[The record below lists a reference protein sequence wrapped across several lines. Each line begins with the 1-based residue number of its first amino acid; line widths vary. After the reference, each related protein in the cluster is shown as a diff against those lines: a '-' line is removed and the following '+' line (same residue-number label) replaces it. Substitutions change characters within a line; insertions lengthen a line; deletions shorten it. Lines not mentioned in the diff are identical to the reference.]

1 MRADP
6 ERLAKVLA
14 AAGVASRRASEEL
27 IFGGRVTVNG
37 AVCTVPQTPVDPLRD
52 VIYIDGRSL
61 PRRTASKLYFAVHKP
76 KGYICSSASDGQR
89 PVLQLFDGFLATW
102 VAKNP
107 GILRPR
113 LFTVGRLD
121 VATTGLL
128 LVTNDGDFA
137 QQVGHPS
144 SGLSKEYIAS
154 VNERVSQ
161 RQLALMAAGAEVQGV
176 RCVPAS
182 IDVLEAPSGG
192 EGGRLRIVVNEGRN
206 HEVRHIVAQ
215 AGVMVKNLR
224 RVRIGGLRIPRSLGL
239 GQYVQLTP
247 KQVEAVLDAA
257 AQENV

>member
-14 AAGVASRRASEEL
+14 AAGGFRAGLADPAALAPAPAVASRRASEEL

-89 PVLQLFDGFLATW
+89 PVLQLFDGFLASW

-176 RCVPAS
+176 
-182 IDVLEAPSGG
+182 
-192 EGGRLRIVVNEGRN
+192 NEGRN

-215 AGVMVKNLR
+215 AGLMVKNLR